1 MSSNKI
7 ETRYVSPI
15 DQFLQ
20 GFDRQHPEKSLSQQ
34 KEIAKAQR
42 ITRLRDCPDEA
53 EQPKK
58 LWEDF

>member
-20 GFDRQHPEKSLSQQ
+20 AFDRQHPEKSLSQQ

-42 ITRLRDCPDEA
+42 ITRLRDCPLES
-53 EQPKK
+53 EQSKK